1 MDKKKDVVL
10 IFLPSTYLQLTLK
23 DLDTR
28 CEELIKDEF
37 KETCDFDVEDAVQ
50 KLEKLGIVTKVS
62 SISSAKNQ

>member
-1 MDKKKDVVL
+1 MDKKKYVL